1 MNMQFNSLLSVI
13 LIPQVLGMIE
23 EKDGLDDEEALNGF
37 YNSKTYEVLSN
48 EETKVWHYS
57 ALTIYM
63 MWKEE
68 KETGKLVFP
77 EEQ

>member
-13 LIPQVLGMIE
+13 LIPQVLNIIE
-23 EKDGLDDEEALNGF
+23 EKEEIDEMEALEEF

>member
-1 MNMQFNSLLSVI
+1 MQFNSLLSVI
-13 LIPQVLGMIE
+13 LIPQVINIIKEKE
-23 EKDGLDDEEALNGF
+23 EIDEMVALNEF

-68 KETGKLVFP
+68 KETGELVFP

>member
-1 MNMQFNSLLSVI
+1 MQFNSLLSVI
-13 LIPQVLGMIE
+13 LIPQVINIIKEKE
-23 EKDGLDDEEALNGF
+23 EIDEMVAHNEF

-68 KETGKLVFP
+68 KETGELVFP

>member
-1 MNMQFNSLLSVI
+1 MNIQFNSLLSVI
-13 LIPQVLGMIE
+13 IIPQVLNIIQEKE
-23 EKDGLDDEEALNGF
+23 EIDEMEALEEF

-68 KETGKLVFP
+68 KETGELVFP

>member
-13 LIPQVLGMIE
+13 LIPQVLNIIE
-23 EKDGLDDEEALNGF
+23 EKEEIDEMEALEEF

-68 KETGKLVFP
+68 KETGELVFP

>member
-1 MNMQFNSLLSVI
+1 MNMQFNSMLSVI
-13 LIPQVLGMIE
+13 LVPQILGIIE
-23 EKDGLDDEEALNGF
+23 EKEGLDDMEALNEF
-37 YNSKTYEVLSN
+37 YNSKTYEVLSD
-48 EETKVWHYS
+48 EGTKVWHYS

>member
-1 MNMQFNSLLSVI
+1 MNIQFNSLLSVI
-13 LIPQVLGMIE
+13 LIPQVLNIIE
-23 EKDGLDDEEALNGF
+23 EKEEIDEMEALEEF

-68 KETGKLVFP
+68 KETGELVFP